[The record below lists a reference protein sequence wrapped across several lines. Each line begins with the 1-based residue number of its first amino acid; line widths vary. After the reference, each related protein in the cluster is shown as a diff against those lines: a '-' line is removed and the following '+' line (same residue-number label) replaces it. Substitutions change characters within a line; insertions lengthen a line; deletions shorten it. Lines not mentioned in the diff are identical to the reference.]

1 MFCLFPQFVFID
13 LSPSFPITTISPGS
27 TSLINS
33 APVVSSAHDS
43 DATTYAPSWVF
54 PMHNGLNPSGSLN
67 AMSLV
72 AVIRMHEYAPLM

>member
-43 DATTYAPSWVF
+43 DATTYAPS
-54 PMHNGLNPSGSLN
+54 
-67 AMSLV
+67 
-72 AVIRMHEYAPLM
+72 